1 MKRLWFVL
9 IGLASLASAQEVW
22 AVKGAA
28 VVDGTGAPAR
38 AATVVVRDGRIEAV
52 LEEGAAAPQGA
63 RVIDARGKTL
73 LPGLFDL
80 HTHLLANAAGGGEAD
95 WGKNL
100 KAYLVSGVTT
110 VADMS
115 TYPEQFEPMRRLI
128 RGGLP
133 APRVLMAGRYST
145 PGGHGA
151 EGGRG
156 DFHTQLVL
164 TPRAA
169 RAAVRRF
176 AAYRPDVLK
185 VFTDGWRY
193 GTDTDMTSMDEETLS
208 ALVDEA
214 HKAGLKVVTHTVTV
228 EKGKIAARAGVD
240 IILHG
245 LGDAPADEEWIS
257 LMKRRGAGYVQTL
270 AVYEPRQGREV
281 AREFLAQVLEPPLLA
296 RLRAPAA
303 GAGDEARARRWR
315 NLLANC
321 RLARD
326 GGVLLGAGTDAGMTG
341 TYHGWASLRELELMV
356 RGGLTPLEAI
366 TAATGASAKLL
377 GVEADRGTI
386 APGKA
391 ADLVLIDGAPHERI
405 GDLYRVSRV
414 WLGGVEI
421 DRKALTAA
429 IARQGPTPVAAI
441 PAVELLDD
449 FESADGRSRCG
460 TLWINNTDGGH
471 DHAEMAYARTSR
483 EPGGHALT
491 VLARMTEKDRPY
503 ASMVLP
509 LSKGAVEPVDARA
522 FAGVEFEAR
531 GEGAYSL
538 AIHTRSRGR
547 AYFRARFEARPAWG
561 KIRIPFT
568 ALEHAEAWGGG
579 DLTALAFMIER
590 PAGEQ
595 AWLEI
600 DNVRFFRR

>member
-1 MKRLWFVL
+1 
-9 IGLASLASAQEVW
+9 
-22 AVKGAA
+22 
-28 VVDGTGAPAR
+28 
-38 AATVVVRDGRIEAV
+38 
-52 LEEGAAAPQGA
+52 
-63 RVIDARGKTL
+63 
-73 LPGLFDL
+73 
-80 HTHLLANAAGGGEAD
+80 
-95 WGKNL
+95 
-100 KAYLVSGVTT
+100 
-110 VADMS
+110 
-115 TYPEQFEPMRRLI
+115 
-128 RGGLP
+128 
-133 APRVLMAGRYST
+133 
-145 PGGHGA
+145 
-151 EGGRG
+151 
-156 DFHTQLVL
+156 
-164 TPRAA
+164 
-169 RAAVRRF
+169 
-176 AAYRPDVLK
+176 
-185 VFTDGWRY
+185 
-193 GTDTDMTSMDEETLS
+193 
-208 ALVDEA
+208 
-214 HKAGLKVVTHTVTV
+214 
-228 EKGKIAARAGVD
+228 
-240 IILHG
+240 
-245 LGDAPADEEWIS
+245 
-257 LMKRRGAGYVQTL
+257 
-270 AVYEPRQGREV
+270 
-281 AREFLAQVLEPPLLA
+281 
-296 RLRAPAA
+296 
-303 GAGDEARARRWR
+303 
-315 NLLANC
+315 
-321 RLARD
+321 
-326 GGVLLGAGTDAGMTG
+326 
-341 TYHGWASLRELELMV
+341 
-356 RGGLTPLEAI
+356 LTPLEAI